1 MDPRLAQIVKD
12 VNERVQ
18 SNPSD
23 DDLEIDAGTLLQ
35 LEILKSGTEF
45 SEADVLLAAEQVGV
59 DEENLVDWLEG
70 MASWV

>member
-1 MDPRLAQIVKD
+1 MDPRLARIVMD

-23 DDLEIDAGTLLQ
+23 DDLEVDAGTLLQ
-35 LEILKSGTEF
+35 LEILKSGVEF
-45 SEADVLLAAEQVGV
+45 SEADVLLAAENVGV
-59 DEENLVDWLEG
+59 DEENLIDWLEG

>member
-1 MDPRLAQIVKD
+1 MDPRLVRIVVD

-35 LEILKSGTEF
+35 LEILKSGVEF
-45 SEADVLLAAEQVGV
+45 SEADVLLAAENVGV
-59 DEENLVDWLEG
+59 DEENLIDWLEG